1 MSDEEREVRTE
12 ELTLCIFCSRLPRS
26 PVPLL
31 AHKKPIQDVVGYCPA
46 CGRRV
51 ITVHGKLWFE
61 FTPVKKEVK
70 YTKLK

>member
-1 MSDEEREVRTE
+1 MKDEKKLVKTE

-31 AHKKPIQDVVGYCPA
+31 QHKKPIQDVVGYCPA

-51 ITVHGKLWFE
+51 VTVHGKLWFE
-61 FTPVKKEVK
+61 FTPVKKKERH
-70 YTKLK
+70 TTLR